1 MINSCPKAHCHHPF
15 IKINIHAS
23 VKVAISSLLYVTLE
37 GNYPNPSPCHV
48 LRCVH
53 PFGVLPSIPTPCDP
67 MSQHNPGFHFPGY
80 LSSPS
85 HWSGTHSWG
94 RAVVEPS
101 WHLLAHR
108 NLGIS
113 FFFFFNKKKN
123 FIWSV
128 HKNFNIVNLNS
139 NIDTQTIKNI
149 KEYHH
154 TSFWQNKM
162 VQVLVTK
169 HCIVTFFLSND

>member
-1 MINSCPKAHCHHPF
+1 MGFHTHFWTKLPIPMTTFNDLYHIVQSGLIIINYSLFAGHFSFFVVIMKQW
-15 IKINIHAS
+15 
-23 VKVAISSLLYVTLE
+23 SSLHIVIF
-37 GNYPNPSPCHV
+37 
-48 LRCVH
+48 VH
-53 PFGVLPSIPTPCDP
+53 
-67 MSQHNPGFHFPGY
+67 
-80 LSSPS
+80 
-85 HWSGTHSWG
+85 
-94 RAVVEPS
+94 
-101 WHLLAHR
+101 
-108 NLGIS
+108 IS
-113 FFFFFNKKKN
+113 CYFFFFNKKKN

>member
-1 MINSCPKAHCHHPF
+1 MQILGWCRSNCWFCIVELCHLILEYILKCGYVIHHFNVHFLALCFLLMNYYLLFICMLDYRNDVRQKANS
-15 IKINIHAS
+15 
-23 VKVAISSLLYVTLE
+23 SSFL
-37 GNYPNPSPCHV
+37 
-48 LRCVH
+48 
-53 PFGVLPSIPTPCDP
+53 
-67 MSQHNPGFHFPGY
+67 
-80 LSSPS
+80 
-85 HWSGTHSWG
+85 
-94 RAVVEPS
+94 
-101 WHLLAHR
+101 
-108 NLGIS
+108 
-113 FFFFFNKKKN
+113 FFFFEFFFFYKKKN

-139 NIDTQTIKNI
+139 NIDTQTMKNI